1 MKQFYEYL
9 DMIVYINLDKR
20 VDRNK
25 EILDEFKRASIPSNK
40 ITRLS
45 AIYNIK
51 GAIGCTMSHIK
62 TLQMILTNKWKRVLI
77 LEDDFNF
84 IDNIKT
90 INTAYDKFFNYFDD
104 NSWDVVNLSRGAYQD
119 LEPMGFDFL
128 SKVNHVSTT
137 SAYMVNL
144 NFCEKLLTNFKEGC
158 KMLLQ
163 ATEPRLFA
171 IDIWWKNLQQI
182 SNWYI
187 FNPSLGYQ
195 RDSFSDIESRVVN
208 YTVFDKS
215 IEFKNRSNLAVR
227 IKGGLGNQMFQ
238 IATLY
243 AAAKDNNLDPIVEK
257 VKVSPGSILRPTYW
271 DTVFSHVNTSKSLQI
286 NNFNIMKEPSMNYNK
301 IRVPHNVH
309 IMMDGYFQSPKYFD
323 NHRDVILELFKLP
336 NNIMKN
342 IEKVKNDIISKFEE
356 KKEIVSVHVRRGDYM
371 KLKHVYNILEMDYY
385 NTAMVQFKD
394 CNFVV
399 FSEDIIWCKD
409 NFKNNTSIQFIENI
423 NTNVSSDVTELYLM
437 SMFDHNIIANSSFSW
452 WGAWMNNNPSK
463 MVIAPKV
470 WYSDSDM
477 NNLNRDIYCNDW
489 ILV

>member
-1 MKQFYEYL
+1 MKQFYEYI

-20 VDRNK
+20 EDRNK
-25 EILDEFKRASIPSNK
+25 EIIAEFKRAGIPNNK

-62 TLQMILTNKWKRVLI
+62 TLQLILTSKWNRVLI

-90 INTAYDKFFNYFDD
+90 INKSYDKFFSNFDD
-104 NSWDVVNLSRGAYQD
+104 NMWDVVNLSRGAYQD
-119 LEPMGFDFL
+119 LEPMNNDYL

-144 NFCEKLLTNFKEGC
+144 NFCEKLLANFKEGLGY
-158 KMLLQ
+158 LLR

-208 YTVFDKS
+208 YTIFDKS
-215 IEFKNRSNLAVR
+215 IEFKNRSNLSVR

-243 AAAKDNNLDPIVEK
+243 AAAKDNNMDPIVEK
-257 VKVSPGSILRPTYW
+257 VKVSPGSISRPTYW
-271 DTVFSHVNTSKSLQI
+271 DTVFSHVNTSKSLQSYK
-286 NNFNIMKEPSMNYNK
+286 FNIMKEPNMSYNK

-323 NHRDVILELFKLP
+323 NHRNVILELFKLP

-356 KKEIVSVHVRRGDYM
+356 IRPIVSVHVRRGDYL
-371 KLKHVYNILEMDYY
+371 KLKHVYNILDMDYY
-385 NTAMVQFKD
+385 NNAMSQFND

-399 FSEDIIWCKD
+399 FSEDITWCKE
-409 NFKNNTSIQFIENI
+409 NFKNENIYFIEEQNHMNI
-423 NTNVSSDVTELYLM
+423 NDVTEMYLM

-452 WGAWMNNNPSK
+452 WGAWMNNNPCK
-463 MVIAPKV
+463 KVIAPKN
-470 WYSDSDM
+470 WYSNSDM
-477 NNLNRDIYCNDW
+477 NNLNRDIYCSDW
-489 ILV
+489 ILL

>member
-1 MKQFYEYL
+1 MKQFYEYI
-9 DMIVYINLDKR
+9 DMIIYINLDKR
-20 VDRNK
+20 EDRKK
-25 EILDEFKRASIPSNK
+25 EILSEFKRANIPSK
-40 ITRLS
+40 MITRLS
-45 AIYNIK
+45 AIYNAK

-62 TLQMILTNKWKRVLI
+62 ALQLILNSKWKRVLI

-90 INTAYDKFFNYFDD
+90 INKAYENFFSNFDD
-104 NSWDVVNLSRGAYQD
+104 NKWDVVNLSRGAYQD
-119 LEPMGFDFL
+119 LKPIGSDYL

-144 NFCEKLLTNFKEGC
+144 NFCEKLLANFKEGC
-158 KMLLQ
+158 LMLLQ

-195 RDSFSDIESRVVN
+195 RDSFSDIESKVVN

-215 IEFKNRSNLAVR
+215 IEFKNRSNLSVR

-257 VKVSPGSILRPTYW
+257 VKVSPGSISRPTYW
-271 DTVFSHVNTSKSLQI
+271 DTVFSHVNTSKSLQTYQ
-286 NNFNIMKEPSMNYNK
+286 FNIMKEPSMNYNK
-301 IRVPHNVH
+301 IRVPHNMH

-323 NHRDVILELFKLP
+323 NHKNIIQDLFKLP

-342 IEKVKNDIISKFEE
+342 IEKVKNEIISKFEE
-356 KKEIVSVHVRRGDYM
+356 IRPIVSVHVRRGDYL
-371 KLKHVYNILEMDYY
+371 KLKNIYNVLEMDYY
-385 NTAMVQFKD
+385 NNAFNQFKD

-399 FSEDIIWCKD
+399 FSEDITWCKE
-409 NFKNNTSIQFIENI
+409 NFKNNNVYFIENI
-423 NTNVSSDVTELYLM
+423 NTSIPSDVMEMYLM
-437 SMFDHNIIANSSFSW
+437 SLCDHNIIANSSFSW
-452 WGAWMNNNPSK
+452 WGAWLNNNISK
-463 MVIAPKV
+463 KVIAPLI
-470 WYSDSDM
+470 WYSDIDM
-477 NNLNRDIYCNDW
+477 NNMNRDIYCPNW
-489 ILV
+489 ILL

>member
-1 MKQFYEYL
+1 MKQFYEYI
-9 DMIVYINLDKR
+9 DMIIYINLDKR
-20 VDRNK
+20 ADRNK
-25 EILDEFKRASIPSNK
+25 EILAEFKRAGVPNNK

-45 AIYNIK
+45 AIYNSK

-62 TLQMILTNKWKRVLI
+62 ALQLILNSKWKRVLI

-84 IDNIKT
+84 IDNIKV
-90 INTAYDKFFNYFDD
+90 INKAYDKFFSNFDD
-104 NSWDVVNLSRGAYQD
+104 NMWDVVNLSRGAYQD
-119 LEPMGFDFL
+119 LVNINSDYL

-144 NFCEKLLTNFKEGC
+144 DFCDKLLDNFKEGC

-171 IDIWWKNLQQI
+171 IDIWWKNLQQV

-208 YTVFDKS
+208 YTIFDKS
-215 IEFKNRSNLAVR
+215 IEFKNRSNLAVN

-243 AAAKDNNLDPIVEK
+243 SAAKDNNLDPIVEK
-257 VKVSPGSILRPTYW
+257 VKVSSGSISRPTYW
-271 DTVFSHVNTSKSLQI
+271 DTVFSRVNTSKLI
-286 NNFNIMKEPSMNYNK
+286 HLNKFNIMKEPVMNYNK

-309 IMMDGYFQSPKYFD
+309 IMLDGYFQSPKYFED
-323 NHRDVILELFKLP
+323 KRDMILELFKLP

-342 IEKVKNDIISKFEE
+342 IEKVKNEIISKF
-356 KKEIVSVHVRRGDYM
+356 KEIRPIVSVHVRRGDYLT
-371 KLKHVYNILEMDYY
+371 LKHIYNILDMDYY
-385 NTAMVQFKD
+385 NKALDYFKD

-399 FSEDIIWCKD
+399 FSEDIDWCKE
-409 NFKNNTSIQFIENI
+409 NFKNDNIYFAENI
-423 NTNVSSDVTELYLM
+423 NTSVPSDVMELYLM

-452 WGAWMNNNPSK
+452 WGAWMNTNMNK
-463 MVIAPKV
+463 KVIAPKD
-470 WYSDSDM
+470 WYSDTDM
-477 NNLNRDIYCNDW
+477 NNLNKDIYCSDW
-489 ILV
+489 ILL